1 MSPPAA
7 SKVDPAPLE
16 LHRESVLPEWTD
28 YNGHMN
34 LAYYVL
40 AFDHASDRFADFL
53 DLGISYVKRTN
64 RSLFTLEAHVT
75 YEHELMVG
83 DPLRIS
89 TRLVDF
95 DGKRIHFFHA
105 MYHATDGYLA
115 ATNELLAIHV
125 DLATRRSSPLPNDA
139 VQRLE
144 RLMAEH
150 GQIPRPPQIGRIMQ
164 IKRKA

>member
-1 MSPPAA
+1 MSSPVA
-7 SKVDPAPLE
+7 SNIAPAPLD
-16 LHRESVLPEWTD
+16 LHREVVLPEWTD

-53 DLGISYVKRTN
+53 DLGVSYVKRAN

-83 DPLRIS
+83 DPLSFRTQLI
-89 TRLVDF
+89 DF

-105 MYHATDGYLA
+105 MYHGAEGYLA

-125 DLATRRSSPLPNDA
+125 DLATRRSSPLPA
-139 VQRLE
+139 EAIQRLE
-144 RLMAEH
+144 GLMAAH
-150 GQIPRPPQIGRIMQ
+150 GKLPRPPQVGRVMQ
-164 IKRKA
+164 IKRKV